1 MVVHY
6 KMPHGARLG
15 WLKPDLLDNHSQVH
29 EIVEVCHFTVWY
41 LFFCHQPCIWLIK
54 LFSPCGSSPCPSIL
68 LLQNFDE
75 LPLVGDLNTGGLLK
89 RIHTFPLPLCSYV

>member
-1 MVVHY
+1 VTGIFVVVVHY

-41 LFFCHQPCIWLIK
+41 FLPSTMHLADKAFFTVWQ
-54 LFSPCGSSPCPSIL
+54 FSMSVYPITTK
-68 LLQNFDE
+68 F
-75 LPLVGDLNTGGLLK
+75 
-89 RIHTFPLPLCSYV
+89 